1 MEVVVKINNDKF
13 REFKNFI
20 NKINGEIERLVP
32 EEIIISSVEEVRK
45 RISEAE
51 NGDFISEGEEKEIF
65 DKLYKNW
72 SEK

>member
-20 NKINGEIERLVP
+20 NKINGEIESLVP

-45 RISEAE
+45 SISEAE

>member
-20 NKINGEIERLVP
+20 NKINGEIESLVP

>member
-51 NGDFISEGEEKEIF
+51 NGDFISEREEKEIF
-65 DKLYKNW
+65 DKLYKKY
-72 SEK
+72 SL

>member
-20 NKINGEIERLVP
+20 NKINGEIESLVP

-51 NGDFISEGEEKEIF
+51 NGDFISEREEKEIF
-65 DKLYKNW
+65 DKLYKMI
-72 SEK
+72 KF

>member
-20 NKINGEIERLVP
+20 NKINGEIESLVP

-65 DKLYKNW
+65 DKLYKKY
-72 SEK
+72 SL